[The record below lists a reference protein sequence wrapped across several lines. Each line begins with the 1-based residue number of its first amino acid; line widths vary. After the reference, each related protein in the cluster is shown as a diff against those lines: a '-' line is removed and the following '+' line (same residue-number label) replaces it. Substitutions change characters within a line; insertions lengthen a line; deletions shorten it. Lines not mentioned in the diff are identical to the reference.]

1 MKRFDCKSCLRVAC
15 ISGDVAQEKKLRIY
29 LRHDDPHVAYY
40 DVALPP
46 GAAAII
52 REGLH
57 WRTPNQLVPEVQ
69 AQFPSVT
76 SNQVHFAWT
85 KMSEILWKRDEK
97 QLPSAQILLNELGDD
112 VDVLDVHPAEGV
124 EQLCWAMKKIIT
136 PLRGKIVEI
145 ALDATCTCNQFFS
158 RVVYGA
164 W

>member
-1 MKRFDCKSCLRVAC
+1 MERFDCKSCPRVAC

-46 GAAAII
+46 GAAAVI